1 MFIII
6 IFIRYY
12 FYRYFIL
19 LRINCKDTFI
29 KSHTINF
36 KRKLVKEDITYRN
49 MLVNMLCES
58 TSIYPSK
65 RLMTIATEDLYNL
78 YYRGMNYISGRY
90 NIMNFTATFLN
101 EE

>member
-19 LRINCKDTFI
+19 LRINCKDTKI

-36 KRKLVKEDITYRN
+36 KRKIKSCN
-49 MLVNMLCES
+49 
-58 TSIYPSK
+58 IYHSFV
-65 RLMTIATEDLYNL
+65 
-78 YYRGMNYISGRY
+78 YI
-90 NIMNFTATFLN
+90 NFMFFL
-101 EE
+101 